1 MTVGFALREDRV
13 GVQVIKQR
21 VGILVAALIVSIC
34 SGPAGAA
41 NWFEKTFYM
50 IGPRFDSQVPSCDNS
65 WALSTIQRRF
75 ATKEGRFW
83 NSDLQITNF
92 DQIRE
97 VAYRPW
103 ADGTIPRRFCSGRVQ
118 ISDGHWRTV
127 RYSIVEDGGMIGASW
142 GVQWCVVGVDRNWA
156 YNPECK
162 AAGP

>member
-1 MTVGFALREDRV
+1 V
-13 GVQVIKQR
+13 GVRVTKQR
-21 VGILVAALIVSIC
+21 AAIIAAALIGSIF
-34 SGPAGAA
+34 GEPASAA
-41 NWFEKTFYM
+41 NWLEKTFYL
-50 IGPRFDSQVPSCDNS
+50 IGPRFDSQLPSCDDS
-65 WALSTIQRRF
+65 SALSTIQRRF
-75 ATKEGRFW
+75 STKEGRFW

-103 ADGTIPRRFCSGRVQ
+103 ADGTIPRRFCSGRAQ
-118 ISDGHWRTV
+118 TSDGHWRTV
-127 RYSIVEDGGMIGASW
+127 RYSIVEDGGMIGANW